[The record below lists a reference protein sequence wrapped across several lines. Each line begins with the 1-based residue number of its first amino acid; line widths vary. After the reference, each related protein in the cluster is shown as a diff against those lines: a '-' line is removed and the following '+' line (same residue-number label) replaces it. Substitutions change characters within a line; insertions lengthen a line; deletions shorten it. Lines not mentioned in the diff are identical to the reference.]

1 MEGGDYKSV
10 NPLGYVPALRLDD
23 GTVLTEGPAIV
34 QYIADQ
40 VPDKQLAPPNG
51 TLQRTQLQSW
61 LNFISSELHKGFSPL
76 FNPAMPEAAKQHF
89 RERLATRF
97 QHLDQHLADK
107 AYLLGPT
114 FSVADAYLFTVSNWA
129 AHTGVD
135 LSVVWQRARLPQA
148 RCRAPCRAGGDAG
161 GRPHQVGWP
170 GSKRPAGGAAVGLGQ
185 VVPQLALLPG
195 GDGTRAATHDGQ
207 TMAQHTDAPTEKH
220 PGHPPGAAGHAI
232 DDQQGDEDEGEHG
245 KVDVKSLERGH
256 PTPGAREPRLGS

>member
-1 MEGGDYKSV
+1 MPLGKGRARRAYWSNRETLMQLFYAPGACSLSPHIVLNEAGLPYARVKVDTKTKAMEGGDYKSV

-135 LSVVWQRARLPQA
+135 LSSFGNVLAYRKRVA
-148 RCRAPCRAGGDAG
+148 
-161 GRPHQVGWP
+161 GRPAVQ
-170 GSKRPAGGAAVGLGQ
+170 AAMRAEGLI
-185 VVPQLALLPG
+185 
-195 GDGTRAATHDGQ
+195 
-207 TMAQHTDAPTEKH
+207 K
-220 PGHPPGAAGHAI
+220 
-232 DDQQGDEDEGEHG
+232 
-245 KVDVKSLERGH
+245 
-256 PTPGAREPRLGS
+256 